1 MEMVNVMDVNL
12 VLILI
17 GAALAFGWGFVYF
30 SERVAGKAFM
40 EINGTKSDAPMLVPM
55 ALEALYLLLLSW
67 LVAVFYMLQM
77 DHGMVRG
84 IGAIFSATVIIG
96 HFSAAAWSQRPMMLA
111 GLNSGYFVG
120 VIVILLLTNYVSRM
134 MAG

>member
-1 MEMVNVMDVNL
+1 MEMINVMDVDL
-12 VLILI
+12 VLII
-17 GAALAFGWGFVYF
+17 VGAALAFGWGFVYF

-40 EINGTKSDAPMLVPM
+40 EINSTSSDKSMLAPM

-77 DHGMVRG
+77 DHGMARG

-96 HFSAAAWSQRPMMLA
+96 YFSSAAWSQRPMKLA
-111 GLNSGYFVG
+111 GLNSGYFIG
-120 VIVILLLTNYVSRM
+120 CIVILLLTNYVGRM
-134 MAG
+134 I

>member
-1 MEMVNVMDVNL
+1 MEMINVMDVNL
-12 VLILI
+12 VLIVV

-30 SERVAGKAFM
+30 SERVAGTAFM
-40 EINGTKSDAPMLVPM
+40 EINGTKTDAPMMVPM

-77 DHGMVRG
+77 DHG

-96 HFSAAAWSQRPMMLA
+96 FFHLPLGRKD
-111 GLNSGYFVG
+111 
-120 VIVILLLTNYVSRM
+120 R
-134 MAG
+134 